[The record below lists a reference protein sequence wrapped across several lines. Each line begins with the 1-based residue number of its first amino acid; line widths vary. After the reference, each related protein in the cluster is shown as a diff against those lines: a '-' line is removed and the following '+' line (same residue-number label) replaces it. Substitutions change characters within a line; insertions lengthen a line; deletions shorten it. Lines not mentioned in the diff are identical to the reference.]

1 MKYEHIA
8 TRLVIEETVD
18 EYGKSTYC
26 VADKGSTSMLV
37 GAEVKTNPENM
48 ADLIKLGIYKRAGR

>member
-1 MKYEHIA
+1 MKYEHVA

-37 GAEVKTNPENM
+37 GATIQANPDKL
-48 ADLIKLGIYKRAGR
+48 ADLLKLGIYKRAAR